1 MSAEAALGAPSMSGS
16 TAPAEADASGS
27 ASALVR
33 QAEAAFEQGRF
44 AKAVELAGHAVA
56 AARRCHDAPVLG
68 WSLMTLG
75 RAQARIGNLLQ
86 GHAAAIEAYPL
97 LGACGDLTRQLWALN
112 ICAIVHVGCG
122 DSSRAIDLLR
132 RGLADAS
139 GAERSAVRCIL
150 LYNLAEVLRE
160 SDEHAESVECLV
172 EAAALAEEW
181 PQRPGQWLAYASQ
194 LARAHLHHA
203 DHLEQQGNTLQAQ
216 EQRGAAARVLPSLDP
231 KRWPS
236 FSMLEF
242 ASLRAQIE
250 VLAGLQRWPA
260 ARAAAAAAL
269 RLARQPGTGSR
280 VLAEALTATA
290 ALHRHARDWR
300 RSSRHAQ
307 RAVAAWRAA
316 GDGSKLTI
324 CLRQLSDLHA
334 RCGAYDRALALRKAL
349 TAQQGSQ
356 RAQASALRCRL
367 AAVER
372 QAERRRGQAKEV
384 AVHAQRLAII
394 GRLIAQ
400 THHALGAPIIQAR
413 ALAAQ
418 ALACAAQP
426 DALRPLLAELTLLI
440 DRAASLVSQLRLFS
454 YRSSPQSMALSLHQS
469 LLDAWR
475 GLEPHIGSRAA
486 DLRIEG
492 HTQLQVWG
500 DAQRLGIMLKVLL
513 IELVQQAGTGG
524 MTAVINARIDA
535 GGADTVLLQI
545 EACGCTAPAAGAN
558 HSPSLGAALCSEI
571 AAEMQG
577 ELLSAHDSSARLRYR
592 LQLPEPATRLG
603 DLPIGLARP
612 APPLARPS

>member
-1 MSAEAALGAPSMSGS
+1 MSGS
-16 TAPAEADASGS
+16 TGPPEADDTGS

-44 AKAVELAGHAVA
+44 AKAIELAGHAVA

-86 GHAAAIEAYPL
+86 GYAAATEAYPL

-112 ICAIVHVGCG
+112 TCAVVHIACG
-122 DSSRAIDLLR
+122 DTSRAIDLLR

-150 LYNLAEVLRE
+150 LYNLAEVLRD
-160 SDEHAESVECLV
+160 SDEHGEGIECLV
-172 EAAALAEEW
+172 EAAGLAKQW

-194 LARAHLHHA
+194 LARAHLRYA
-203 DHLEQQGNTLQAQ
+203 DHLERQTKALQAQ
-216 EQRGAAARVLPSLDP
+216 EQLRAAARVLPQLDP
-231 KRWPS
+231 ERWPS

-280 VLAEALTATA
+280 VLAEALAATA
-290 ALHRHARDWR
+290 ALHARAGAWR
-300 RSSRHAQ
+300 RSSQHEQ
-307 RAVAAWRAA
+307 RAMAAWRAA

-334 RCGAYDRALALRKAL
+334 RCGAYDHALALRKAL
-349 TAQQGSQ
+349 RTQQGSQ
-356 RAQASALRCRL
+356 RAQDGASRCRL

-372 QAERRRGQAKEV
+372 QAERRRCETNEA
-384 AVHAQRLAII
+384 AVHAERLAII

-400 THHALGAPIIQAR
+400 THHALSAPIAQAL

-418 ALACAAQP
+418 ALACAAQREV
-426 DALRPLLAELTLLI
+426 LRPLLAELSQLI
-440 DRAASLVSQLRLFS
+440 DRAASLVSQLKLFS
-454 YRSSPQSMALSLHQS
+454 YRSLPQAMALSLHQS

-475 GLEPHIGSRAA
+475 GLEPHIGSRQA
-486 DLRIEG
+486 DLRMEG

-513 IELVQQAGTGG
+513 IELVQQACTGG
-524 MTAVINARIDA
+524 AATVIKARIDA
-535 GGADTVLLQI
+535 GAAGTVLLQI

-558 HSPSLGAALCSEI
+558 HPPSLGAALCSEI

-577 ELLSAHDSSARLRYR
+577 ELLSAHDDSAGLRYR
-592 LQLPEPATRLG
+592 LRLPEPATRLG
-603 DLPIGLARP
+603 DLPIGLALP
-612 APPLARPS
+612 ATPWARHS

>member
-1 MSAEAALGAPSMSGS
+1 MTITAVSPSPVGGS
-16 TAPAEADASGS
+16 TVPPEADAAGS

-33 QAEAAFEQGRF
+33 QAEAAFEHGRF
-44 AKAVELAGHAVA
+44 AQAVDLAERAVA
-56 AARRCHDAPVLG
+56 AARRCHDAPLLG

-86 GHAAAIEAYPL
+86 GYAAATEAYPL

-112 ICAIVHVGCG
+112 TCAIVHIGCG
-122 DSSRAIDLLR
+122 DASRAIDLLR

-139 GAERSAVRCIL
+139 GAERSAVCCIL
-150 LYNLAEVLRE
+150 LYNLSEVLRD
-160 SDEHAESVECLV
+160 SSEHAEGVECLV
-172 EAAALAEEW
+172 EAAGLARQW

-194 LARAHLHHA
+194 LARAHLYHA
-203 DHLEQQGNTLQAQ
+203 DHLEQHGSTLQAQ
-216 EQRGAAARVLPSLDP
+216 EQRGEAARVLPDLDP
-231 KRWPS
+231 ERWPS

-269 RLARQPGTGSR
+269 RLARRPGTGSR
-280 VLAEALTATA
+280 VLAEASAATA
-290 ALHRHARDWR
+290 ALHRRAGAWR
-300 RSSRHAQ
+300 RSSRHER
-307 RAVAAWRAA
+307 RAMAAWRAA
-316 GDGSKLTI
+316 GDSSKLTI

-349 TAQQGSQ
+349 TTQQSGQ
-356 RAQASALRCRL
+356 RAQDSALRCRL

-372 QAERRRGQAKEV
+372 RAERRQCQMKEA
-384 AVHAQRLAII
+384 AVHAERMAII

-400 THHALGAPIIQAR
+400 THHALGAPIAQAL

-426 DALRPLLAELTLLI
+426 DVLRPLLAELSQLI
-440 DRAASLVSQLRLFS
+440 DRAASLVSQLKLFS

-475 GLEPHIGSRAA
+475 GLEPHIGSRRV
-486 DLRIEG
+486 DLRMEG
-492 HTQLQVWG
+492 QMQLQVWG

-513 IELVQQAGTGG
+513 IELVQQACGHGVT
-524 MTAVINARIDA
+524 TVINARIDA
-535 GGADTVLLQI
+535 GDAGTVLLQI
-545 EACGCTAPAAGAN
+545 EACGCTAPAAGTN
-558 HSPSLGAALCSEI
+558 HPSSLGAALCGEI
-571 AAEMQG
+571 AAEMGG
-577 ELLSAHDSSARLRYR
+577 ELLSAHDHSAGLRYGLR
-592 LQLPEPATRLG
+592 LPEPATRLG
-603 DLPIGLARP
+603 DLPIGLALP
-612 APPLARPS
+612 AAALARPS